1 MFIYIKPKNDEI
13 RELYQN
19 HSSYHEGDA
28 GLDLFCPENIIVPA
42 KSLGKVDFGIS
53 CEALSN
59 DKLDGLSFYLYP
71 RSSIIK
77 TPLRLANSV
86 GIIDKGYRGNL
97 MGCFDNISD
106 EDYLIEKGT
115 RLVQICAPNLETISF
130 EIKEK
135 LSETSRGTGGYGST
149 GV

>member
-1 MFIYIKPKNDEI
+1 MHILIKPNDENI
-13 RELYQN
+13 KQMYLN
-19 HSSYHEGDA
+19 HSSYHDGDA
-28 GLDLFCPENIIVPA
+28 GLDLFCPEDIIIPA
-42 KSLGKVDFGIS
+42 KSLGKVNFGIS
-53 CEALSN
+53 CEAVSN
-59 DKLDGLSFYLYP
+59 DKMDGLSFYLYP

-97 MGCFDNISD
+97 KGCFDNIGE

-130 EIKEK
+130 ELTDS
-135 LSETSRGTGGYGST
+135 LSETSRGSGGYGST

>member
-1 MFIYIKPKNDEI
+1 MHILIKPNDENI
-13 RELYQN
+13 KQMYLN
-19 HSSYHEGDA
+19 HSSYHDGDA
-28 GLDLFCPENIIVPA
+28 GLDLFCPEDIIIPA
-42 KSLGKVDFGIS
+42 KSLGKVNFGIS

-59 DKLDGLSFYLYP
+59 DKMDGLSFYLYP

-97 MGCFDNISD
+97 MGCFDNISE

-130 EIKEK
+130 ELTDS
-135 LSETSRGTGGYGST
+135 LSETSRGSGGYGST

>member
-1 MFIYIKPKNDEI
+1 MHILIKPNDENI
-13 RELYQN
+13 KQMYLN
-19 HSSYHEGDA
+19 HSSYHDGDA
-28 GLDLFCPENIIVPA
+28 GLDLFCPEDIIIPA
-42 KSLGKVDFGIS
+42 KSLGKVNFGIS

-59 DKLDGLSFYLYP
+59 DKMDGLSFYLYP

-97 MGCFDNISD
+97 MGCFDNISE

-115 RLVQICAPNLETISF
+115 RLVQICAPNLGTISF
-130 EIKEK
+130 ELTDS
-135 LSETSRGTGGYGST
+135 LSETSRGAGGYGST

>member
-59 DKLDGLSFYLYP
+59 DKMDGLSFYLYP

>member
-1 MFIYIKPKNDEI
+1 MKT
-13 RELYQN
+13 
-19 HSSYHEGDA
+19 
-28 GLDLFCPENIIVPA
+28 
-42 KSLGKVDFGIS
+42 
-53 CEALSN
+53 LSN
-59 DKLDGLSFYLYP
+59 DKMDGLSFYLYP

-77 TPLRLANSV
+77 TPLRLGNSV

-97 MGCFDNISD
+97 MGCFDNISE

-130 EIKEK
+130 ELTDS
-135 LSETSRGTGGYGST
+135 LSETSRGAGGYGST

>member
-1 MFIYIKPKNDEI
+1 MHILIKPNDEHI
-13 RELYQN
+13 KQMYLN
-19 HSSYHEGDA
+19 HSSYHDGDA
-28 GLDLFCPENIIVPA
+28 GLDLFCPEDIIIPA
-42 KSLGKVDFGIS
+42 KTLGKVNFGIS

-59 DKLDGLSFYLYP
+59 DKMDGLSFYLYP

-97 MGCFDNISD
+97 MGCFDNISE

-130 EIKEK
+130 ELKES
-135 LSETSRGTGGYGST
+135 LSETSRGSGGYGST

>member
-1 MFIYIKPKNDEI
+1 MHILIKPNDENI
-13 RELYQN
+13 KQMYLN
-19 HSSYHEGDA
+19 HSSYHDGDA
-28 GLDLFCPENIIVPA
+28 GLDLFCPEDIIIPA
-42 KSLGKVDFGIS
+42 KSLGKVNFGIS
-53 CEALSN
+53 CEVLSN
-59 DKLDGLSFYLYP
+59 DKMDGLSFYLYP

-77 TPLRLANSV
+77 TPLRLPNSV

-97 MGCFDNISD
+97 MGCFDNISE

-130 EIKEK
+130 ELTDS
-135 LSETSRGTGGYGST
+135 LSETSRGAGGYGST